1 MQKKQERDQWASK
14 VGLVLAM
21 AGNAVGLGNFLRF
34 PMQAAQNGGGAF
46 MIPYF
51 IAFIF
56 LGLPLMFVEWG
67 MGRYG
72 GSKGHATM
80 SGILS
85 LIRNNKFFRV
95 LGAFGVWIP
104 LLIVAYYTFI
114 ISWTL
119 GYAFL
124 SLFNTF
130 APGVE
135 PGFVEN
141 FFTSYQSVS
150 LSNPIPYILFI
161 ATMGINGFILYKGVS
176 QGIEKAAKILMPLLF
191 VFAIALVI
199 RVFTLGAPNPAQP
212 DWNVINGLGFIWNPD
227 FSQLGNFKIWVAAAG
242 QIFFTL
248 SLGMG
253 SIACYA
259 SYVKKNDDV
268 VASGITTALTNE
280 FCEVILGASIAIPL
294 AVAFF
299 GMQGAQQ
306 IAQTSGFGL
315 GFVTMPL
322 MFARIPFGSFFGFL
336 WFMLLFFAGITSSIA
351 MGQVVVAFFE
361 EIVGLTKK
369 KAVYITLGVVF
380 LLAHLA
386 IFTRGGLDEMDTIAG
401 TLALTFFALVEIIIW
416 VHVFG
421 RERSW
426 GELMQ
431 GAKLKLWTGFKYLSA
446 YVAPVYIIVIIVGWL
461 VQEGKNWFFVLN
473 APADQLLE
481 RWIVRGV
488 LILIF
493 AVLGWLA
500 THNMHKTEI
509 HHGEEAA

>member
-1 MQKKQERDQWASK
+1 MHNKQERDQWASK
-14 VGLVLAM
+14 IGLVLAM

-80 SGILS
+80 AGIMA
-85 LIRNNKFFRV
+85 LIKNNKLFRV

-104 LLIVAYYTFI
+104 LLIMSYYTFI

-124 SLFNTF
+124 SLFNQF

-135 PGFVEN
+135 PGFVEG
-141 FFTSYQSVS
+141 FFTRYQNIGMN
-150 LSNPIPYILFI
+150 NPAPYLLFI
-161 ATMGINGFILYKGVS
+161 ATMGINGYILSKGIS

-199 RVFTLGAPNPAQP
+199 RVFTIGTPNPAQP
-212 DWNVINGLGFIWNPD
+212 DWNVVNGLGFIWNPD
-227 FSQLGNFKIWVAAAG
+227 FSQLSSFKIWVAAAG

-253 SIACYA
+253 AIVCYA
-259 SYVKKNDDV
+259 SYVKKDDDI
-268 VASGITTALTNE
+268 VASGISTALTNE
-280 FCEVILGASIAIPL
+280 FCEVVLGASIAIPL

-306 IAQTSGFGL
+306 IAQSSGFGL

-322 MFARIPFGSFFGFL
+322 MFARIPFGSIFGFM

-351 MGQVVVAFFE
+351 MGQVAVAFFQ
-361 EIVGLTKK
+361 EIVGLTRK
-369 KAVYITLGVVF
+369 KAVLITIGATF

-386 IFTRGGLDEMDTIAG
+386 IFTRGGLEEMDTLAG
-401 TLALTFFALVEIIIW
+401 TLALTFFALVEIVIW

-421 RERSW
+421 RDKSW
-426 GELMQ
+426 NELTQ
-431 GAKLKLWTGFKYLSA
+431 GAKIKLWTGFKYLSA
-446 YVAPVYIIVIIVGWL
+446 YVAPVYITVIFIGWL
-461 VQEGKNWFFVLN
+461 AQEGVNWFLVTN
-473 APADQLLE
+473 APDQRFE
-481 RWIVRGV
+481 RWIVRGA

-493 AVLGWLA
+493 VILAWLSTHSVNKKQ
-500 THNMHKTEI
+500 THNSREV
-509 HHGEEAA
+509 A